1 MTPAIE
7 IIETIQKLPAKDRSM
22 KFLVSLANHAFSKGY
37 LTEKQEIAYA
47 QVLERINFPKN

>member
-1 MTPAIE
+1 MTSTIE

-22 KFLVSLANHAFSKGY
+22 KFLVSLANQAFSRGY

-47 QVLERINFPKN
+47 QELERINSQKN

>member
-1 MTPAIE
+1 MTSAIE
-7 IIETIQKLPAKDRSM
+7 IIETIQKLPAKDRSI

>member
-1 MTPAIE
+1 MTSTIE

-22 KFLVSLANHAFSKGY
+22 KFLVSLANQAFSRGY

-47 QVLERINFPKN
+47 QVIEKITQKN

>member
-1 MTPAIE
+1 MTSAIE
-7 IIETIQKLPAKDRSM
+7 IIETIQKLPAKDRNI

-47 QVLERINFPKN
+47 QVIERINFPKN